1 MVLKIIREQQRVDE
15 LRLKQFLEINILNI
29 SYCFLFN
36 KYGESKCI
44 ERVYKHKLNLFNQSK
59 ESTLSF

>member
-15 LRLKQFLEINILNI
+15 LRLKQFLEIDILNI
-29 SYCFLFN
+29 SFYFLFN

-44 ERVYKHKLNLFNQSK
+44 LKGL
-59 ESTLSF
+59 